1 MPPSTTTQTHAPTFG
16 RRQLKRLA
24 GYARPARWY
33 LVGGFV
39 AALVFGVTSGVGL
52 PVMLKVIVPIA
63 FNRQS
68 EVSPK
73 VIHIAK
79 WFFGEDYVPKL
90 LVTTYL
96 VLPLIFLFRGLAA
109 FANRYLVNKAGFI
122 VLENVRV
129 AVFTRLQQLP
139 LAFHQQHNSGD
150 LTARLMADTEQLKS
164 AVVNVSADIIKQPL
178 TLIAAVGTLVFYSV
192 VDRSALFV
200 LVALLSIPLCV
211 LPIQIAARRLKKRA
225 RQMAKAGGQL
235 TSIVTESMQAPL
247 EIRAYNLQSQQ
258 ITRFTKHIRG
268 IFRVSM
274 KAVFYQSIGTPAI
287 EFVSACGFVVALYL
301 GKKAGIT
308 EATFIA
314 LGGALYMCYE
324 PMKKAERLSGF
335 VQDGRGRA
343 RTVGGSARCR
353 GYRACAGKSQSVPD
367 RFNRAR
373 ISWRQFPLCL
383 KRQCDG
389 CFCRIGRR

>member
-1 MPPSTTTQTHAPTFG
+1 
-16 RRQLKRLA
+16 
-24 GYARPARWY
+24 
-33 LVGGFV
+33 VGGFV

-79 WFFGEDYVPKL
+79 WLFGEDYVPKL

-225 RQMAKAGGQL
+225 RQLAKAGGQL

-247 EIRAYNLQSQQ
+247 
-258 ITRFTKHIRG
+258 
-268 IFRVSM
+268 
-274 KAVFYQSIGTPAI
+274 
-287 EFVSACGFVVALYL
+287 
-301 GKKAGIT
+301 
-308 EATFIA
+308 
-314 LGGALYMCYE
+314 
-324 PMKKAERLSGF
+324 
-335 VQDGRGRA
+335 
-343 RTVGGSARCR
+343 
-353 GYRACAGKSQSVPD
+353 
-367 RFNRAR
+367 
-373 ISWRQFPLCL
+373 
-383 KRQCDG
+383 
-389 CFCRIGRR
+389 